1 MAPAKAQGFSL
12 AAGHSPVIF
21 SGLRSEAIQGLRAK
35 LHQRVTRFGQ
45 VPPEY
50 SMRGIAKQPGGVA
63 MIRCHGETAS
73 SNGLGRTDD

>member
-12 AAGHSPVIF
+12 AAGHSPLIF

-50 SMRGIAKQPGGVA
+50 SMRRDREAA
-63 MIRCHGETAS
+63 WRRCHDTLSWRDGIIERI
-73 SNGLGRTDD
+73 G